1 MKWRPKFSL
10 SVLLVLVTLSA
21 VGAWA
26 YRVYNVPHLISESD
40 AARIEVGMSQWQV
53 RYLLGPPHHTYRGAR
68 VSWAYDFPDGD
79 DYFDIWFDDSLR
91 VKSLSHRSYLP
102 LVSEPP
108 AP

>member
-10 SVLLVLVTLSA
+10 RVLLVLVTLSA

-68 VSWAYDFPDGD
+68 VSWAYDFQDCND
-79 DYFDIWFDDSLR
+79 FLDIGFDDSMR
-91 VKSLSHRSYLP
+91 VKIHSHRSYVP
-102 LVSEPP
+102 FVSPP